1 MEGVPSPT
9 PKVFRVQTVD
19 NMLYGGC
26 AIAFICSMVAAF
38 PAGILNGIF
47 FPSQSYWS
55 LGFLWIGFGAIAS
68 FFAIRKLYRDNHTQ
82 ARIEILGNRISLYDA
97 NGHIVVDDD
106 IKSIAR
112 IFNSHQS
119 IGNKGDYVD
128 YFHILFTSG
137 NLLTFNQ
144 YLENNFTL
152 EKLLKSRMQH
162 DFDRISW
169 DEYQAMEQE
178 TPAVRVER
186 ILNAPAN
193 PLL

>member
-1 MEGVPSPT
+1 MAYSFHHNLIGRSDSFGLGSVPLP
-9 PKVFRVQTVD
+9 
-19 NMLYGGC
+19 
-26 AIAFICSMVAAF
+26 AFLRSESC
-38 PAGILNGIF
+38 
-47 FPSQSYWS
+47 
-55 LGFLWIGFGAIAS
+55 
-68 FFAIRKLYRDNHTQ
+68 
-82 ARIEILGNRISLYDA
+82 IETITLKRESRFLGNRISLYDA
-97 NGHIVVDDD
+97 SGHIVVDDD

-152 EKLLKSRMQH
+152 EKLLKSRMQQ

-178 TPAVRVER
+178 TPPVRVER